1 MATDIRKATLVA
13 ARDLPKIVEAA
24 VHAAG
29 DRVGVSGQLVL
40 RWDLAGKVV
49 RDLLEGQKFADNV
62 ALHMKA
68 AGVDAAPAV
77 LAIDNHI
84 IAGFFERQAVP
95 QIRTL

>member
-1 MATDIRKATLVA
+1 MVTDIRKATLVP
-13 ARDLPKIVEAA
+13 ARELPKIVEAA

-29 DRVGVSGQLVL
+29 DRVGISGPLVL

-49 RDLLEGQKFADNV
+49 RDLLEGQKFAEHV
-62 ALHMKA
+62 AKHVTA

-84 IAGFFERQAVP
+84 IAGFFERHAVP
-95 QIRTL
+95 QVRTL